1 MANQIETKKI
11 TTLTENTDLSD
22 TDQFPFGAGGGSG
35 LRRIKWINI
44 WNKILAKVRAALII
58 QNATTAATDK
68 VASAAVTKNLQDQI
82 TEQNTN
88 MLKVVTQIEQITCTA
103 NVPRTYVFPEVPGA
117 IISIPIARGEGV
129 IVTRDFDVSG
139 NVTVLSPVS
148 QDVSVI
154 LVTFKK

>member
-1 MANQIETKKI
+1 M
-11 TTLTENTDLSD
+11 LL
-22 TDQFPFGAGGGSG
+22 
-35 LRRIKWINI
+35 L
-44 WNKILAKVRAALII
+44 
-58 QNATTAATDK
+58 
-68 VASAAVTKNLQDQI
+68 
-82 TEQNTN
+82 QNTN